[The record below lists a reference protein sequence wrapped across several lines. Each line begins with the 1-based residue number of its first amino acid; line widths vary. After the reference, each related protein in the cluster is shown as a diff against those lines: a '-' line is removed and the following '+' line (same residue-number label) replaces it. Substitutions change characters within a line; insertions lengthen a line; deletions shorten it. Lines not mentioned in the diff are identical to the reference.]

1 VIVPDGSDV
10 GYQPIEDYGV
20 IGNLRTI
27 ALVGLDG
34 SIDWCCLPEFDSPS
48 VFAAILDGQKGGRF
62 RVAPLGPYR
71 SKQHYIEETNI
82 LRTIFET
89 AAGRLI
95 LTDFMPLRGSITG
108 SGTPPTTPQIH
119 RILHCDEGEVDVV
132 VDWSPRFD
140 YARAQAQITPLDGGF
155 RANSALGSLTLVI
168 ARPMEKTVVASEEGP
183 SLQARVYLR
192 RGESTALAT
201 RFGSGDP
208 RCDLSECQAALE
220 DTVAS
225 WRAWAHHCDR
235 QDACAFAGQWHSQV
249 VRSGLTLKLLTHPDT
264 GAIAAA
270 PTTSLPEE
278 LGGVRN
284 WDYRY
289 TWIRDA
295 AFTAQALFALGHRTE
310 AVDFLTWAERV
321 CMAKES
327 RSFTL
332 QIMYGLRGE
341 TELPEHVLEHLQ
353 GYHGSRP
360 VRIGN
365 AAAVQHQLDIYG
377 ELLGSA
383 FELVRM
389 GGSLDPNLMTFLSR
403 VADQACALW
412 REPDFGIWEVRGGP
426 RHFVH
431 SKVMACLAL
440 DRAILLA
447 ERHGMPGDRKL
458 WRRERDS
465 IYRAVLSEGF
475 DSELGSF
482 VQSFGSK
489 SLDAANLLIP
499 IVGFLPFDD
508 PRVQGTIDRTLERLT
523 DNGIVYRYLAGDGLP
538 GGEGAFLLTTFWLV
552 DALALSGKTEKAGE
566 LFEGTARRANH
577 LGLYAEQI
585 DPRSGAFLGNFP
597 QAFSHIGFINSALY
611 LARSEGRR
619 APGPAPV
626 GSREHGE
633 ETERETR
640 AKA

>member
-1 VIVPDGSDV
+1 MLVLDGLQDC
-10 GYQPIEDYGV
+10 YQPIEHYGI
-20 IGNLRTI
+20 IGNLRTV
-27 ALVGLDG
+27 ALVALDG

-48 VFAAILDGQKGGRF
+48 VFAAILDNQKGGRF
-62 RVAPLGPYR
+62 RVAPAGPYR
-71 SKQHYIEETNI
+71 SEQHYIEGTNV
-82 LRTIFET
+82 LQTVFEIKG
-89 AAGRLI
+89 GRLTV
-95 LTDFMPLRGSITG
+95 TDFMPLRGSITG

-119 RILHCDEGEVDVV
+119 RIISCEEGEVDVV

-155 RANSALGSLTLVI
+155 WANSALGSLNLVM
-168 ARPMEKTVVASEEGP
+168 ARPMETTVVGSEEGP
-183 SLQARVYLR
+183 SLQARVSLT
-192 RGESTALAT
+192 RGESTALTT
-201 RFGSGDP
+201 RYGSSDP
-208 RCDLSECQAALE
+208 RCDLSECRAALE

-225 WRAWAHHCDR
+225 WRAWAHHCER
-235 QDACAFAGQWHSQV
+235 QDACAFAGPWHSQV

-278 LGGVRN
+278 VGGVRN

-295 AFTAQALFALGHRTE
+295 AFTAQALFSLGHRTE

-321 CMAKES
+321 SMVKES
-327 RSFTL
+327 QTFNL

-341 TELPEHVLEHLQ
+341 TELPEHVLDHLQ
-353 GYHGSRP
+353 GYCGSRP

-365 AAAVQHQLDIYG
+365 AAAEQRQLDIYG
-377 ELLGSA
+377 ELLSSA
-383 FELVRM
+383 FELIRL
-389 GGSLDPNLMTFLSR
+389 GGALDPNLMTFLSR
-403 VADQACALW
+403 VADQACAVW
-412 REPDFGIWEVRGGP
+412 REPDYGIWEVRGRP
-426 RHFVH
+426 RHFVY

-440 DRAILLA
+440 DRAIVLA
-447 ERHGMPGDRKL
+447 ERHGMPGNPGM
-458 WRRERDS
+458 WRRERES

-508 PRVQGTIDRTLERLT
+508 PRVQGTIERTVERLT
-523 DNGIVYRYLAGDGLP
+523 DNGIVYRYLADDGLP

-552 DALALSGKTEKAGE
+552 DALALSGKADQARE
-566 LFEGTARRANH
+566 LFEGLAGRANH
-577 LGLYAEQI
+577 LGLYSEQI

-597 QAFSHIGFINSALY
+597 QSFSHIGFINSALY
-611 LARSEGRR
+611 LARSQGHR